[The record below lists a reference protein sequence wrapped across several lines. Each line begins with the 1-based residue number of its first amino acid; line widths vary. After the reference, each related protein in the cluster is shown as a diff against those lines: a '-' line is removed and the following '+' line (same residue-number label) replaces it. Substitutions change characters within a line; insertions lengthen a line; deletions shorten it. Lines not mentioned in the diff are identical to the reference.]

1 MEEGAEEVCVQES
14 PVSSLLTHS
23 APRKLVPLQLTG
35 LKTNVSGGKV
45 YVDPQR
51 WLAVC
56 MDCCLLLKD
65 EECVAQNGPS

>member
-1 MEEGAEEVCVQES
+1 MGEGAEQVCVQES
-14 PVSSLLTHS
+14 PVSSLLTHP

-35 LKTNVSGGKV
+35 LTTNARGGKV
-45 YVDPQR
+45 CVDPQR

-56 MDCCLLLKD
+56 VDCCLLLQD